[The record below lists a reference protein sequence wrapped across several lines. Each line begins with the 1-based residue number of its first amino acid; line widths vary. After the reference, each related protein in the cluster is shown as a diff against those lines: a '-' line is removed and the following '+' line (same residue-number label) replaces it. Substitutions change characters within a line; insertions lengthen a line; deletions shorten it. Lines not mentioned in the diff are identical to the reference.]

1 MSNHPGLSSARILW
15 VSLPWIPIT
24 RDSSPHPAIYLVI
37 NLYSS
42 LAHTVPRT
50 ESSSILRIFFPL
62 LQVSWLIKICFYHFN
77 YCPTLVFLW
86 HATSPSTKLLLTLA
100 GENELHLL
108 WYLYHI
114 PMTCSFDIFAK
125 NNLVVSLSP
134 KAQILYNET
143 ISPLVITHTFFIH
156 PSPKQ
161 SLRPRLTHRLLS
173 CASWLWFVLFPSP
186 EEVSNGHYW
195 TGNSTTVSLSLHLR
209 ASFSQHGTKNLL
221 KHLIFSHNINFS
233 YNIY

>member
-86 HATSPSTKLLLTLA
+86 HATLPSTKLLLTLA

-108 WYLYHI
+108 W
-114 PMTCSFDIFAK
+114 
-125 NNLVVSLSP
+125 
-134 KAQILYNET
+134 IL
-143 ISPLVITHTFFIH
+143 ISYTHDLFIWH
-156 PSPKQ
+156 FCQKQ
-161 SLRPRLTHRLLS
+161 SCSIVISQGPDTLQWDHKPTGHHS
-173 CASWLWFVLFPSP
+173 YVLHPP
-186 EEVSNGHYW
+186 Q
-195 TGNSTTVSLSLHLR
+195 
-209 ASFSQHGTKNLL
+209 SQAE
-221 KHLIFSHNINFS
+221 S
-233 YNIY
+233 